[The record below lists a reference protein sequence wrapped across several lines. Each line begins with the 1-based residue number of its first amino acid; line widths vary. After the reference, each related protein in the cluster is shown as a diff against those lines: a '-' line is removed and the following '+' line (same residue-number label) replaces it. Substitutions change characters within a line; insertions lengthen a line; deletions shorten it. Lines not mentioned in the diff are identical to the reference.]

1 MKLFKLLQANLTH
14 NFTNANEALKVF
26 WVLSV
31 LTVGQVCIK
40 LLVMLPTS
48 APEARSESQA
58 SQSCAP
64 FKAIALPWP
73 TLVN

>member
-14 NFTNANEALKVF
+14 YFTNANEALKVF

-31 LTVGQVCIK
+31 LTAGQVCIK

-48 APEARSESQA
+48 APQARSEPQ
-58 SQSCAP
+58 QH
-64 FKAIALPWP
+64 KAVLPSKQQP
-73 TLVN
+73 CLGPSKLN